1 MTRALAPGGELSKL
15 ERKVLWHAAQGLTV
29 AATARALG
37 KSAPAVQDARHRL
50 LGKLDATS
58 VVQAVHLAHV
68 AGLIGT
74 YADCGDR
81 AAYLRHLRRRDPTCT
96 ACRAANARNA
106 QAQRDAAQRPG
117 AGTGSGAT
125 APSHRTGD
133 APSGATVGP

>member
-1 MTRALAPGGELSKL
+1 MTRVLAPGGELSAL
-15 ERKVLWHAAQGLTV
+15 EREVLWHAAQGLTV
-29 AATARALG
+29 AATARALD
-37 KSAPAVQDARHRL
+37 KSTPAVQDARHRL
-50 LGKLDATS
+50 LGKLGATS

-106 QAQRDAAQRPG
+106 QAQRDAVQRPA
-117 AGTGSGAT
+117 AGTGSGAVVADSST
-125 APSHRTGD
+125 A
-133 APSGATVGP
+133 AGP